1 VEDRSNLSAGFN
13 FTYMYSEQKLDS
25 EKVAEETNNTIS
37 VSFNDTKDGLQGA
50 SPLLLNADLTY
61 RIEAGTF
68 KPTIS
73 LVGNYFHD
81 RIYSL
86 GNIQTGGNVMEKGI
100 PTLNFISSAAI
111 GDRLNISFNVKNLL
125 DSKIERYQENAEGD
139 TTTYSYKTGLDF
151 SLGIKYSLF

>member
-1 VEDRSNLSAGFN
+1 
-13 FTYMYSEQKLDS
+13 MYSEQKLDS
-25 EKVAEETNNTIS
+25 DKVAAETNNTIS

-50 SPLLLNADLTY
+50 SPLLVNADITY
-61 RIEAGTF
+61 RIEGGTF

-100 PTLNFISSAAI
+100 PTLNLISSAAI

-139 TTTYSYKTGLDF
+139 VTTYSYKTGLDF
-151 SLGIKYSLF
+151 SLGIKYNLF